1 MFVTVFSLVHLADI
15 VFLFLITKLFFS
27 LYDPTEYMVIIQKVS
42 IAILFLFSV
51 YIFIQSLQKL
61 RNSNAK
67 GQEIQKSLGGGVLL
81 AFVAGFAPCSFG
93 WSIFL
98 VLFSMGQVVWIV
110 PLLFALAIGIWL
122 CLFCIL
128 LITLFFRDRIYGRFT
143 QLPRYSSIISSF
155 ILILLSVYLFV
166 FLLPNP

>member
-81 AFVAGFAPCSFG
+81 AFVAGLAPCSF
-93 WSIFL
+93 
-98 VLFSMGQVVWIV
+98 
-110 PLLFALAIGIWL
+110 
-122 CLFCIL
+122 
-128 LITLFFRDRIYGRFT
+128 
-143 QLPRYSSIISSF
+143 
-155 ILILLSVYLFV
+155 
-166 FLLPNP
+166 